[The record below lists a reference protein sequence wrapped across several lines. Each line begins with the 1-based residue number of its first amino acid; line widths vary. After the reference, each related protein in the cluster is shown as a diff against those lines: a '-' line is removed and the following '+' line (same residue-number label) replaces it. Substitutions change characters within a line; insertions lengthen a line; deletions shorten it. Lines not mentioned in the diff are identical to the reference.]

1 MALGAYQ
8 VEWIL
13 DRSRFKGMVKGRR
26 IGGSHVVTKDAVLS
40 ACGYDPLSG
49 GLDLSKG
56 EDEFMISASQH
67 QAEEML
73 RECYGHL
80 EDLETRFTAVQAMIP
95 LARRRGLPLVPD
107 VLWAMYQAHEE
118 NGGNVAKRKG
128 NRIGFKDMGKAVP
141 QGLSRVKLIKEAR
154 SDRITLVNG
163 KRIEARPANPAT
175 VRGCTGNLTFDEFGV
190 MPHSYDIWGAAKP
203 IVDPNWR
210 NPLGFRLRVIGTPL
224 GDDNMF
230 YRLAKTDEG
239 RAFSWHWID
248 VYRAVADG
256 FPADINALR
265 LEAGDED
272 IFRQEYC
279 CQFLSASSRYIPSEL
294 LDTAGYDPTDPE
306 ILKMFDDAMDNVRAY
321 GGMDVAR
328 SAQGDY
334 TALVV
339 VWKIGDIYWVRP
351 NVWAERGVDFDTQKD
366 VVTSEIKD
374 NGVRRIALDRSAIG
388 TNMAED
394 LEKKH
399 KNKVEGVKFTL
410 ETKEDM
416 VTRLRRLLETR
427 KLRIPTS
434 EEKLRRDLLSLK
446 RLLTTAGN
454 TRFDVERSSS
464 SQGHG
469 DRAWALALALH
480 AAEGTDA
487 PHKAR
492 MGWRQPRSPGQIV
505 QQRSYMPQ
513 GRIRS

>member
-1 MALGAYQ
+1 MLSPFQ
-8 VEWIL
+8 IDWLL

-26 IGGSHVVTKDAVLS
+26 IGGSHIVTKDAVLS
-40 ACGYDPLSG
+40 ACGYDPLTG
-49 GLDLSKG
+49 GLNLDRG

-73 RECYGHL
+73 RECASHL
-80 EDLETRFTAVQAMIP
+80 EDLEQRITAVQSMIP
-95 LARRRGLPLVPD
+95 IARKNGIPLLPD
-107 VLWAMYQAHEE
+107 VLWAMYLRHEQSSSQQRE
-118 NGGNVAKRKG
+118 QSR
-128 NRIGFKDMGKAVP
+128 RIGFREMGKAVP
-141 QGLSRVKLIKEAR
+141 QGLAKFKLIRESR

-163 KRIEARPANPAT
+163 RRIEARPANPAT

-210 NPLGFRLRVIGTPL
+210 NPLGYRLRVIGTPL

-230 YRLAKTDEG
+230 YRLAQTEEG
-239 RAFSWHWID
+239 QAFSWHWID

-256 FPADINALR
+256 FPADIDALR
-265 LEAGDED
+265 IEAGDED

-279 CQFLSASSRYIPSEL
+279 CQFLSSSSRYIPSEI
-294 LDTAGYDPTDPE
+294 LDDVKYDPKDPDV
-306 ILKMFDDAMDNVRAY
+306 LKLFDESHGNYKAF

-328 SAQGDY
+328 SPQGDY

-339 VWKIGDIYWVRP
+339 VWKLGDVYWVRP
-351 NVWAERGVDFDTQKD
+351 DVWAERDVSFATQKD
-366 VVTSEIKD
+366 VVTSEIED
-374 NGVRRIALDRSAIG
+374 NGVRRICIDKNGIG
-388 TNMAED
+388 MDMSEE

-399 KNKVEGVKFTL
+399 HGRVEGTKFTN

-416 VTRLRRLLETR
+416 ITRVKRLLESKR
-427 KLRIPTS
+427 LRIPTS

-446 RLLTTAGN
+446 RLILPSGAN
-454 TRFDVERSSS
+454 RFDVERSSK

-480 AAEGTDA
+480 AAEGGDVVF
-487 PHKAR
+487 KSKR
-492 MGWRQPRSPGQIV
+492 GWRQPASPLNIV
-505 QQRSYMPQ
+505 RQRSYNPH
-513 GRIRS
+513 S